1 MSKILLVITFCSNLG
16 CLPPMTNEK
25 WVFTNE
31 NDCYKKGYYAIAEI
45 AETYM
50 DTVGVQ
56 EFKAMQVR
64 MFYSC
69 VSKANGIGMKPIEEG
84 SRQYLSKML
93 NICKN

>member
-45 AETYM
+45 AETKM
-50 DTVGVQ
+50 PDLNTNDLDQ
-56 EFKAMQVR
+56 AKLQVAGTAR
-64 MFYSC
+64 SM
-69 VSKANGIGMKPIEEG
+69 GIEV
-84 SRQYLSKML
+84 
-93 NICKN
+93 N

>member
-25 WVFTNE
+25 WVFTKE
-31 NDCYKKGYYAIAEI
+31 DDCYKKGYYAIAEI
-45 AETYM
+45 AESYM

-56 EFKAMQVR
+56 EFKKMGDR

-69 VSKANGIGMKPIEEG
+69 VSEEKWNKEIKPVEEG
-84 SRQYLSKML
+84 KPSVFEL
-93 NICKN
+93 NA

>member
-25 WVFTNE
+25 WVFTKE
-31 NDCYKKGYYAIAEI
+31 DDCYKKGYYAIAEI

-56 EFKAMQVR
+56 EFKKMGVR

-69 VSKANGIGMKPIEEG
+69 VSEEKWNKEMKPVEEG
-84 SRQYLSKML
+84 NPSVFEL
-93 NICKN
+93 NA

>member
-25 WVFTNE
+25 WVFTKE
-31 NDCYKKGYYAIAEI
+31 DDCYKKGYYAIAEI

-56 EFKAMQVR
+56 
-64 MFYSC
+64 
-69 VSKANGIGMKPIEEG
+69 
-84 SRQYLSKML
+84 
-93 NICKN
+93 

>member
-25 WVFTNE
+25 WVFTKE
-31 NDCYKKGYYAIAEI
+31 DDCYKKGYYAIAEI

-56 EFKAMQVR
+56 EFKKMGVR

-69 VSKANGIGMKPIEEG
+69 VSEEKWNKEMKPVEEG
-84 SRQYLSKML
+84 KPSVIEL
-93 NICKN
+93 NA

>member
-69 VSKANGIGMKPIEEG
+69 VSKDQWDKEMNPIEEG
-84 SRQYLSKML
+84 KPSVFEQ
-93 NICKN
+93 NA

>member
-16 CLPPMTNEK
+16 CLPLMTNEK
-25 WVFTNE
+25 WLFTKE
-31 NDCYKKGYYAIAEI
+31 DDCYKKGYYAIAEI

-56 EFKAMQVR
+56 EFKKMGVR

-69 VSKANGIGMKPIEEG
+69 VSEEKWNKEMKPVEEG
-84 SRQYLSKML
+84 KPSVFEL
-93 NICKN
+93 NA